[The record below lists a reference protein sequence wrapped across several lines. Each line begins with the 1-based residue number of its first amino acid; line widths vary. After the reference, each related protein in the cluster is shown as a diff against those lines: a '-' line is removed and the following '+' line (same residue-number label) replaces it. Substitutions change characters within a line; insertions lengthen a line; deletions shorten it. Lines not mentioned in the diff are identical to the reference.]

1 MGETKRR
8 TAHMLVEALKL
19 PRQILITILLGNELI
34 NVSLSIVSAA
44 LISRTFAQGP
54 IVETIISVALVTPMV
69 LLLGEVVPQN
79 LALRFAPL
87 YSQIVILPLKVF
99 SIITYPLRVVLTT
112 VADLFIK
119 LLGGSTTEQPMIME
133 QEYRHLID
141 LGKREGVIIE
151 EEREIIHSIFEFTDK
166 VVANIMTPANMI
178 FTLPIDAPYE
188 DILRKIKEARLSRVP
203 FFAGEPNNII
213 GILHVRDLFAFDRRR
228 RMGGAQ
234 DLNSILI
241 KPLFVAPDQKLEELL
256 RDFQQKR
263 VHMAIVK
270 EKEGPIRGV
279 VTMDDVLEELF
290 GEMEEQ

>member
-1 MGETKRR
+1 
-8 TAHMLVEALKL
+8 MLVEALKL

-44 LISRTFAQGP
+44 LISRTFAKGP
-54 IVETIISVALVTPMV
+54 IMETIISVAIVTPMV
-69 LLLGEVVPQN
+69 LLLGEVVPKN

-87 YSQIVILPLKVF
+87 YSQIVIVPLRAF
-99 SIITYPLRVVLTT
+99 SIITYPFRVVLTA
-112 VADLFIK
+112 VADIFIK
-119 LLGGSTTEQPMIME
+119 LMGGSTTEQPMIME

-141 LGKREGVIIE
+141 LGKQEGVIIE

-166 VVANIMTPANMI
+166 VVANIMTPATMI
-178 FTLPIDAPYE
+178 FALPIDAPYE
-188 DILRKIKEARLSRVP
+188 EVLGKIKEARLSRIP

-213 GILHVRDLFAFDRRR
+213 GVLHVRDLFAFDRRR
-228 RMGGAQ
+228 RMGGEQ

-241 KPLFVAPDQKLEELL
+241 RPLFVSPNQKLEELL
-256 RDFQQKR
+256 REFQQKR

-270 EKEGPIRGV
+270 EKEDPIRGV